1 MELEEKPRVMSRD
14 NNKTRSSPRRE
25 RAFIGGNILSFLSG
39 LSVGLLV
46 AFIVFLRYQVV
57 EPGSGVEPAAR
68 AKHSQAQTGRNQPDV
83 KFTFY
88 DTLRDKKVNI
98 SEWMAGDRDAREE
111 PDDEA
116 ADQVQAGE
124 ESGES
129 VAEQEQ
135 YAALDRDAEDD
146 VTGYVLQVGS
156 FRDFSSADQVKAQ
169 LALLGIFA
177 DIQRVMLNEQ
187 DIRHRV
193 RLGPYTSVNEMRDVR
208 GRLRDNNIEFMLIE
222 LR

>member
-1 MELEEKPRVMSRD
+1 MARD
-14 NNKTRSSPRRE
+14 LKKTRNVFGRE
-25 RAFIGGNILSFLSG
+25 RGFIGGNILSFLSG
-39 LSVGLLV
+39 LSIGLLV

-57 EPGSGVEPAAR
+57 EPGTEPGPGIPAEVTR
-68 AKHSQAQTGRNQPDV
+68 APAQKDKPDV

-98 SEWMAGDRDAREE
+98 SEWMAGEEDPRDDAEE
-111 PDDEA
+111 EA
-116 ADQVQAGE
+116 VEERPAGE

-135 YAALDRDAEDD
+135 LAALDRGAQDD

-187 DIRHRV
+187 DVRHRV
-193 RLGPYTSVNEMRDVR
+193 RLGPYTGVDEMRDVR
-208 GRLRDNNIEFMLIE
+208 SRLRDNNIEFMLIE

>member
-1 MELEEKPRVMSRD
+1 MARALK
-14 NNKTRSSPRRE
+14 KTRNVSRRE
-25 RAFIGGNILSFLSG
+25 RGFIGGNILSFLSG

-57 EPGSGVEPAAR
+57 EPGSGVEPAAQ
-68 AKHSQAQTGRNQPDV
+68 AKHSQAQTERDQPDV

-111 PDDEA
+111 PDVKA

-129 VAEQEQ
+129 VDEQEQ
-135 YAALDRDAEDD
+135 LAALDPGAEDD
-146 VTGYVLQVGS
+146 VSGYVLQVGS

-193 RLGPYTSVNEMRDVR
+193 RLGPYTSVDEMRDVR

>member
-1 MELEEKPRVMSRD
+1 MSKDRK
-14 NNKTRSSPRRE
+14 KTRINPRRE

-46 AFIVFLRYQVV
+46 AFFVFLRYQVV
-57 EPGSGVEPAAR
+57 EPGLAGEPAVP
-68 AKHSQAQTGRNQPDV
+68 AKDSRAQTEPDKPDV

-98 SEWMAGDRDAREE
+98 SEWMAGDEDAPEE
-111 PDDEA
+111 TDDKA

-124 ESGES
+124 ESRES
-129 VAEQEQ
+129 VDEREQ
-135 YAALDRDAEDD
+135 YAALDRDAGDD

-156 FRDFSSADQVKAQ
+156 FRDFNSADQVKAQ

-177 DIQRVMLNEQ
+177 DIQRVVLNEQ
-187 DIRHRV
+187 DVRHRV
-193 RLGPYTSVNEMRDVR
+193 RLGPYTSVDEMRDVR
-208 GRLRDNNIEFMLIE
+208 RRLQDNQIEFMLIA

>member
-1 MELEEKPRVMSRD
+1 MSKDRKISR
-14 NNKTRSSPRRE
+14 NISKRE

-57 EPGSGVEPAAR
+57 EPGSAGEPAAPAKDSR
-68 AKHSQAQTGRNQPDV
+68 AQSERDKPDV

-111 PDDEA
+111 PDDKA

-124 ESGES
+124 ESRES

-193 RLGPYTSVNEMRDVR
+193 RLGPYTSVDEMRDVR
-208 GRLRDNNIEFMLIE
+208 RRLRDNDIEFMLIE

>member
-1 MELEEKPRVMSRD
+1 MSKDRK
-14 NNKTRSSPRRE
+14 KTRINSRRE

-46 AFIVFLRYQVV
+46 AFFVFLRYQVV
-57 EPGSGVEPAAR
+57 EPGLAGEPAVP
-68 AKHSQAQTGRNQPDV
+68 AKDSRAQTERDKPDV

-98 SEWMAGDRDAREE
+98 SEWMAGDEDAPEE
-111 PDDEA
+111 ADDKA

-124 ESGES
+124 ESRES
-129 VAEQEQ
+129 VDEQEQ
-135 YAALDRDAEDD
+135 YAALDRDAGDD

-156 FRDFSSADQVKAQ
+156 FRDFNSADQVKAQ

-177 DIQRVMLNEQ
+177 DIQRVVLNEQ
-187 DIRHRV
+187 DVRHRV
-193 RLGPYTSVNEMRDVR
+193 RLGPYTSVDEMRDVR
-208 GRLRDNNIEFMLIE
+208 RRLQDNQIEFMLIA

>member
-1 MELEEKPRVMSRD
+1 MSKDRK
-14 NNKTRSSPRRE
+14 KTRINSRRE

-46 AFIVFLRYQVV
+46 AFFVFLRYQVV
-57 EPGSGVEPAAR
+57 EPGSAGEPVVP
-68 AKHSQAQTGRNQPDV
+68 AKGSRAQTEPDKPDV

-98 SEWMAGDRDAREE
+98 SEWMAGDEDAPEE
-111 PDDEA
+111 ADDKA
-116 ADQVQAGE
+116 ADQVQAEE
-124 ESGES
+124 ESRES
-129 VAEQEQ
+129 VDEQEQ
-135 YAALDRDAEDD
+135 YAALDRDAGDD

-156 FRDFSSADQVKAQ
+156 FRDFNSADQVKAQ

-177 DIQRVMLNEQ
+177 DIQRVVLNEQ
-187 DIRHRV
+187 DVRHRV
-193 RLGPYTSVNEMRDVR
+193 RLGPYTSVDEMRDVR
-208 GRLRDNNIEFMLIE
+208 RRLQDNQIEFMLIA

>member
-1 MELEEKPRVMSRD
+1 MSKD
-14 NNKTRSSPRRE
+14 NNKIRINPRRE

-57 EPGSGVEPAAR
+57 EPGPGVKPAAPE
-68 AKHSQAQTGRNQPDV
+68 KHSQAQTERDQPDV

-98 SEWMAGDRDAREE
+98 SEWMAGDRDVREE

-124 ESGES
+124 ESREG
-129 VAEQEQ
+129 VDEQEQ

-208 GRLRDNNIEFMLIE
+208 RKLRDNNIEFMLIE

>member
-1 MELEEKPRVMSRD
+1 MSKDRK
-14 NNKTRSSPRRE
+14 KTRINSKRE

-46 AFIVFLRYQVV
+46 AFFVFLRYQVV
-57 EPGSGVEPAAR
+57 EPGLAGEPAVP
-68 AKHSQAQTGRNQPDV
+68 AKDGRAQTERDKPDV

-98 SEWMAGDRDAREE
+98 SEWMAGDEDAPEE
-111 PDDEA
+111 ADDKA

-124 ESGES
+124 ESRES
-129 VAEQEQ
+129 VDEQEQ
-135 YAALDRDAEDD
+135 YAALDRDAGDD

-156 FRDFSSADQVKAQ
+156 FRDFNSADQVKAQ
-169 LALLGIFA
+169 LALLGVFA
-177 DIQRVMLNEQ
+177 DIQRVVLNEQ
-187 DIRHRV
+187 DVRHRV
-193 RLGPYTSVNEMRDVR
+193 RLGPYTSVDEMRDVR
-208 GRLRDNNIEFMLIE
+208 RRLQDNQIEFMLIA

>member
-1 MELEEKPRVMSRD
+1 MARNLK
-14 NNKTRSSPRRE
+14 KTRINSRRE
-25 RAFIGGNILSFLSG
+25 LAFIGGNLLSFLSG
-39 LSVGLLV
+39 LSIGLLV

-57 EPGSGVEPAAR
+57 EPGPGVEPAVP
-68 AKHSQAQTGRNQPDV
+68 AKDNPAQAERDKPDV

-88 DTLRDKKVNI
+88 DTLRDRKVNI
-98 SEWMAGDRDAREE
+98 SEWMAGEDDPREDADEE
-111 PDDEA
+111 AVEER
-116 ADQVQAGE
+116 VAGE
-124 ESGES
+124 ESGEN

-135 YAALDRDAEDD
+135 YAALDRDAQDD

-187 DIRHRV
+187 DVRHRV
-193 RLGPYTSVNEMRDVR
+193 RLGPYTGVDEMRDVR
-208 GRLRDNNIEFMLIE
+208 SRLRDNGIEFMLIE

>member
-1 MELEEKPRVMSRD
+1 MSKDR
-14 NNKTRSSPRRE
+14 KITRNISKRE
-25 RAFIGGNILSFLSG
+25 RGFVGGNILSFLSG
-39 LSVGLLV
+39 LSIGLLV

-57 EPGSGVEPAAR
+57 EPGPAGEPAVP
-68 AKHSQAQTGRNQPDV
+68 AKDKQAQTERDKPDV

-98 SEWMAGDRDAREE
+98 SEWMAGDRDVREE
-111 PDDEA
+111 PDDKA
-116 ADQVQAGE
+116 ADQVQAGG

-129 VAEQEQ
+129 VDEQEQ
-135 YAALDRDAEDD
+135 YAALDRDSQDD

-193 RLGPYTSVNEMRDVR
+193 RLGPYTSVDEMRDVR
-208 GRLRDNNIEFMLIE
+208 SRLRDNNIEFMLIE

>member
-1 MELEEKPRVMSRD
+1 MARD
-14 NNKTRSSPRRE
+14 LKKTGNISRRE

-39 LSVGLLV
+39 LSIGLLV

-57 EPGSGVEPAAR
+57 EPGSESGPGSPAEAG
-68 AKHSQAQTGRNQPDV
+68 QAQSERDKPDV

-98 SEWMAGDRDAREE
+98 SEWMAGEDDPPEE
-111 PDDEA
+111 AEEETVDERL
-116 ADQVQAGE
+116 AGE
-124 ESGES
+124 ESSES

-135 YAALDRDAEDD
+135 YAALDRDTGDD

-156 FRDFSSADQVKAQ
+156 FRDFSSADEVKAQ
-169 LALLGIFA
+169 LALLGVFA

-187 DIRHRV
+187 DVRHRV
-193 RLGPYTSVNEMRDVR
+193 RLGPYTSVDEMRDVR
-208 GRLRDNNIEFMLIE
+208 RRLRDNNIEFMLIE

>member
-1 MELEEKPRVMSRD
+1 M
-14 NNKTRSSPRRE
+14 TRKSISPN
-25 RAFIGGNILSFLSG
+25 GW
-39 LSVGLLV
+39 
-46 AFIVFLRYQVV
+46 
-57 EPGSGVEPAAR
+57 P
-68 AKHSQAQTGRNQPDV
+68 
-83 KFTFY
+83 
-88 DTLRDKKVNI
+88 
-98 SEWMAGDRDAREE
+98 
-111 PDDEA
+111 
-116 ADQVQAGE
+116 GE

-129 VAEQEQ
+129 VDEQEQ

-156 FRDFSSADQVKAQ
+156 FKDFSSADQVKAQ

-208 GRLRDNNIEFMLIE
+208 RRLRDNNIEFMLIE

>member
-1 MELEEKPRVMSRD
+1 MSKDRK
-14 NNKTRSSPRRE
+14 KTRINPRRE

-46 AFIVFLRYQVV
+46 AFFVFLRYQVV
-57 EPGSGVEPAAR
+57 EPGLAGEPAVP
-68 AKHSQAQTGRNQPDV
+68 AKDSRAQTEPDKPDV

-98 SEWMAGDRDAREE
+98 SEWMAGDEDAPEE
-111 PDDEA
+111 ADDKA

-124 ESGES
+124 ESRES
-129 VAEQEQ
+129 VDEQEQ
-135 YAALDRDAEDD
+135 YAALDRDAGDD

-156 FRDFSSADQVKAQ
+156 FRDFNSADQVKAQ

-177 DIQRVMLNEQ
+177 DIQRVVLNEQ
-187 DIRHRV
+187 DVRHRV
-193 RLGPYTSVNEMRDVR
+193 RLGPYTSVDEMRDVR
-208 GRLRDNNIEFMLIE
+208 RRLQDNQIEFMLIA

>member
-1 MELEEKPRVMSRD
+1 MSKDR
-14 NNKTRSSPRRE
+14 NITRNISKRE

-57 EPGSGVEPAAR
+57 EPGSAGEPAVPAKDSR
-68 AKHSQAQTGRNQPDV
+68 AQSERDKPDV

-111 PDDEA
+111 PDDKAE
-116 ADQVQAGE
+116 DQVQAGE
-124 ESGES
+124 ESRES
-129 VAEQEQ
+129 VDEQEQ
-135 YAALDRDAEDD
+135 FAALDRGAEDD

-156 FRDFSSADQVKAQ
+156 FKDFRSADQVKAQ

-193 RLGPYTSVNEMRDVR
+193 RLGPYTSVDEMRDVR
-208 GRLRDNNIEFMLIE
+208 RRLKDNDIEFMLIE

>member
-1 MELEEKPRVMSRD
+1 MSRD
-14 NNKTRSSPRRE
+14 NNKIRVSPRRE
-25 RAFIGGNILSFLSG
+25 RGFIGGNFLSFLSG

-57 EPGSGVEPAAR
+57 EPGSGVEPAAP
-68 AKHSQAQTGRNQPDV
+68 AKRSQAQTERDKPDV

-98 SEWMAGDRDAREE
+98 SEWMAGDRDVREE
-111 PDDEA
+111 PDDKA
-116 ADQVQAGE
+116 ADQVQAGG

-129 VAEQEQ
+129 VDEQEQ

-146 VTGYVLQVGS
+146 VTGYVLQVGA
-156 FRDFSSADQVKAQ
+156 FKDFSSADQVKAQ

-193 RLGPYTSVNEMRDVR
+193 RLGPYTSVDEMRDVR
-208 GRLRDNNIEFMLIE
+208 RRLRDNGIEFMLIE

>member
-1 MELEEKPRVMSRD
+1 LARD
-14 NNKTRSSPRRE
+14 LKKTRNVFGRE
-25 RAFIGGNILSFLSG
+25 RGFIGGNILSFLSG

-57 EPGSGVEPAAR
+57 EPGSGVEPAVS
-68 AKHSQAQTGRNQPDV
+68 AKDNQAQSGPDKPDV

-111 PDDEA
+111 PDDKV

-129 VAEQEQ
+129 VDEQEQ

-208 GRLRDNNIEFMLIE
+208 RRLRDNNIEFMLIE

>member
-1 MELEEKPRVMSRD
+1 MRIKSKR
-14 NNKTRSSPRRE
+14 TRG
-25 RAFIGGNILSFLSG
+25 FLGGNILSFLSG

-57 EPGSGVEPAAR
+57 EPGSGVEPATP
-68 AKHSQAQTGRNQPDV
+68 AKDSQAQTERRQPDV

-98 SEWMAGDRDAREE
+98 SEWMAGEKDARKE
-111 PDDEA
+111 PDDKA
-116 ADQVQAGE
+116 AVQVQAGE
-124 ESGES
+124 ESRES
-129 VAEQEQ
+129 VDEQEQ

-156 FRDFSSADQVKAQ
+156 FKDFSSADRVKAQ

-177 DIQRVMLNEQ
+177 AIQRVMLNEQ
-187 DIRHRV
+187 DVRHRV
-193 RLGPYTSVNEMRDVR
+193 RLGPYTSVDELRDVR
-208 GRLRDNNIEFMLIE
+208 RRLRDNDIEFMLIE

>member
-1 MELEEKPRVMSRD
+1 MARD
-14 NNKTRSSPRRE
+14 LKKTRNVFGRE
-25 RAFIGGNILSFLSG
+25 RGFIGGNILSFLSG

-57 EPGSGVEPAAR
+57 EPGSSVEPAVPE
-68 AKHSQAQTGRNQPDV
+68 KHSQAQTERDQPDV

-98 SEWMAGDRDAREE
+98 SEWMAGDRGVREE
-111 PDDEA
+111 TDDKA

-129 VAEQEQ
+129 VDEQEQ

-156 FRDFSSADQVKAQ
+156 FKDFSAADQVKAQ

-193 RLGPYTSVNEMRDVR
+193 RLGPYTGVDEMRDVR
-208 GRLRDNNIEFMLIE
+208 RRLRDNNIEFMLIE

>member
-1 MELEEKPRVMSRD
+1 MLTHKK
-14 NNKTRSSPRRE
+14 KTGPNSKRE

-39 LSVGLLV
+39 LSIGLLV

-57 EPGSGVEPAAR
+57 EPGSEPGPGIPAEATR
-68 AKHSQAQTGRNQPDV
+68 APAEKDKPDV

-98 SEWMAGDRDAREE
+98 SEWMAGEDDAREE
-111 PDDEA
+111 AEEET
-116 ADQVQAGE
+116 VE
-124 ESGES
+124 ESLARDETSES
-129 VAEQEQ
+129 VAGQEQ
-135 YAALDRDAEDD
+135 YATLDRDADD
-146 VTGYVLQVGS
+146 DLTGYVLQVGS
-156 FRDFSSADQVKAQ
+156 FRDFGSADEVKAQ

-187 DIRHRV
+187 DVRHRV
-193 RLGPYTSVNEMRDVR
+193 RLGPYTSVDEMRDVR
-208 GRLRDNNIEFMLIE
+208 RRLRDNGIEFMLIE

>member
-1 MELEEKPRVMSRD
+1 MAKDRK
-14 NNKTRSSPRRE
+14 KTRINSRRE

-46 AFIVFLRYQVV
+46 AFMVFLRYQLP
-57 EPGSGVEPAAR
+57 EPGADGGAAGPAQG
-68 AKHSQAQTGRNQPDV
+68 SQAQTEREQPDV
-83 KFTFY
+83 EFTFY

-98 SEWMAGDRDAREE
+98 SEWIAGERDARKG
-111 PDDEA
+111 PDDKVENEIS
-116 ADQVQAGE
+116 GPE
-124 ESGES
+124 ERTES

-135 YAALDRDAEDD
+135 LAALDRDTQDD
-146 VTGYVLQVGS
+146 VSGYVLQVGS
-156 FRDFSSADQVKAQ
+156 FKDFRAADQVKAE

-187 DIRHRV
+187 DVRHRV
-193 RLGPYTSVNEMRDVR
+193 RLGPFKGGDEMRDVR
-208 GRLRDNNIEFMLIE
+208 RRLRDNNIEFLLIE

>member
-1 MELEEKPRVMSRD
+1 MPKHRK
-14 NNKTRSSPRRE
+14 KTAPGSKRK
-25 RAFIGGNILSFLSG
+25 RALMGGAILSFLSG
-39 LSVGLLV
+39 LSIGLLV

-57 EPGSGVEPAAR
+57 DPGSGSGPGGPAEAG
-68 AKHSQAQTGRNQPDV
+68 QAQTERDKPDV

-111 PDDEA
+111 PDDKA

-124 ESGES
+124 ESRES
-129 VAEQEQ
+129 VDEQEQ

-156 FRDFSSADQVKAQ
+156 FKDFSSADQVKAQ

-193 RLGPYTSVNEMRDVR
+193 RLGPYTSVDEMRDVR
-208 GRLRDNNIEFMLIE
+208 RRLRDNNIEFMLIE

>member
-1 MELEEKPRVMSRD
+1 MARD
-14 NNKTRSSPRRE
+14 PKKTRNVSRRE
-25 RAFIGGNILSFLSG
+25 RGFIGGNILSFLSG
-39 LSVGLLV
+39 LAVGLLV

-57 EPGSGVEPAAR
+57 EPGSGVEPAVP
-68 AKHSQAQTGRNQPDV
+68 AKDNQAQSEPDKPDV

-111 PDDEA
+111 PDDKA

-129 VAEQEQ
+129 VDEQEQ

-208 GRLRDNNIEFMLIE
+208 RRLRDNNIEFMLIE